1 MVVAHLGRSIYPP
14 NCMDNVPSFFDIG
27 RKTHI
32 ASFSYHLT
40 KSIQQSWCGPTGRC
54 KLFSKYFIGKRII
67 DEHLQVSICFYID
80 SNTIWSLKLKTTS
93 NTSLLIFIMQVLG
106 AYEDVFMS
114 HSSWFVYQATMRIY
128 KHYNFNVS
136 DPATSSKRTS
146 FSSYPGKSCI
156 CFDLHFKQFNSVCNV
171 SMNMQKT
178 SNKSDNYKDNRFT
191 FLP

>member
-32 ASFSYHLT
+32 ASFSYHLI

-80 SNTIWSLKLKTTS
+80 SNTIWSLKLPVIPLFWFLLCRCLVLMKMFLCPIQAGLCIKPLWEYTSITTLMSVILQPHLNEPHSQAIRVRAAYALICTS
-93 NTSLLIFIMQVLG
+93 NNLILYVMCQWICKKHQINLIIIRIIVLL
-106 AYEDVFMS
+106 
-114 HSSWFVYQATMRIY
+114 
-128 KHYNFNVS
+128 
-136 DPATSSKRTS
+136 S
-146 FSSYPGKSCI
+146 FPN
-156 CFDLHFKQFNSVCNV
+156 D
-171 SMNMQKT
+171 
-178 SNKSDNYKDNRFT
+178 
-191 FLP
+191 

>member
-1 MVVAHLGRSIYPP
+1 MWTHRPLQTFLKIFHREK
-14 NCMDNVPSFFDIG
+14 DNWW
-27 RKTHI
+27 
-32 ASFSYHLT
+32 ALT
-40 KSIQQSWCGPTGRC
+40 ST
-54 KLFSKYFIGKRII
+54 
-67 DEHLQVSICFYID
+67 ICFYID

-156 CFDLHFKQFNSVCNV
+156 CFDLHYNLILYVMCQWICKKHQINLIIIRIIILLSFPN
-171 SMNMQKT
+171 
-178 SNKSDNYKDNRFT
+178 D
-191 FLP
+191 